1 MNSWL
6 LRGLGMAFV
15 HVVTRVLL
23 GIAVTEWPLHGSTL
37 RWLGV
42 AVVILAALIWAG
54 LDGIRDA
61 RAHPGEEEEGADLT
75 MRWLKAAVVAGLL
88 AGAVSWL
95 IGAVSDIALGEN
107 SLFFELSSGAAFT
120 VLLVFVPAM
129 AAVTVGRLIVRRDA
143 KKAPK
148 SAAPVAV
155 GAGVGAAGAAVG
167 DTSAWSH
174 ESEDE
179 SPYGFAEGPYSD
191 EGAGYADGDYSEPQH
206 DQAQHEAG
214 HYDENAPTEVF
225 EAVRPHTEDQ
235 TGTQGSHR
243 AE

>member
-6 LRGLGMAFV
+6 LRGLGMALV

-23 GIAVTEWPLHGSTL
+23 GVAVTEWPLHGSTL

-61 RAHPGEEEEGADLT
+61 RAHPGEEEQGADLT

-95 IGAVSDIALGEN
+95 VGSVSDIALGEN
-107 SLFFELSSGAAFT
+107 SLFFELTSGAAFT
-120 VLLVFVPAM
+120 ILLVFVPAM
-129 AAVTVGRLIVRRDA
+129 AAVAAGRFIVRRDA
-143 KKAPK
+143 KKAAK

-155 GAGVGAAGAAVG
+155 GAGVGAAGAAGVE
-167 DTSAWSH
+167 DSSAWSH
-174 ESEDE
+174 ESDDE
-179 SPYGFAEGPYSD
+179 GQYGFAEGPYSEDGAEYESGDYTESPQD
-191 EGAGYADGDYSEPQH
+191 EGR
-206 DQAQHEAG
+206 
-214 HYDENAPTEVF
+214 YDENAPTEVF
-225 EAVRPHTEDQ
+225 EAIRPQADDR
-235 TGTQGSHR
+235 TGSQGSHR